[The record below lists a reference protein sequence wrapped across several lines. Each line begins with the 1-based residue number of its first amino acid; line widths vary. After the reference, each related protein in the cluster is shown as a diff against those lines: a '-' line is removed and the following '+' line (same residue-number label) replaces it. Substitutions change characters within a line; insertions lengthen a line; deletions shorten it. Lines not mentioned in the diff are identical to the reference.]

1 MAMRTGL
8 IAQKLGMSRVFDA
21 DGAHVP
27 VTVLKVDNCQV
38 VAAKP
43 DTAGKGWGKVQLGV
57 GQKKPNRVSK
67 PMRGYF
73 AKANIEPKQKLVEFR
88 VSPDAM
94 LEVGQE
100 VVPSHFI
107 AGQRVDVIGTS
118 IGKGFAG
125 SMKRWNF
132 AGLEASHGVSIS
144 HRSHGS
150 TGNRQDPGRTF
161 PGKKMAGHMGARRVT
176 TQNLVIVSTD
186 DERGLILVRGA
197 VPGSKG
203 SWVLVQDAKKRKAP
217 DNLPKPAGL
226 RGAAKSEAPAAEAS
240 AAAPAPEAP
249 KEGGAA

>member
-1 MAMRTGL
+1 MRTGL
-8 IAQKLGMSRVFDA
+8 IAKKMGMTRVFDA
-21 DGAHVP
+21 EGAHVP
-27 VTVLKVDNCQV
+27 VTVLQVDNCQV

-43 DTAGKGWGKVQLGV
+43 DTAGKGWGKVQLGI
-57 GQKKPNRVSK
+57 GAKKPNRVTK

-100 VVPSHFI
+100 VVPSHFV
-107 AGQRVDVIGTS
+107 AGQKVDVIGTS

-176 TQNLVIVSTD
+176 TQNVVVVSTD
-186 DERGLILVRGA
+186 DERGLILIRGA
-197 VPGSKG
+197 VPGAKG

-217 DNLPKPAGL
+217 DNLPMPAGL
-226 RGAAKSEAPAAEAS
+226 RGAAKPAAEAPAAEAP
-240 AAAPAPEAP
+240 AAGAP

>member
-1 MAMRTGL
+1 MRTGL
-8 IAQKLGMSRVFDA
+8 IAQKMGMTRVFDA

-38 VAAKP
+38 VATRNFE
-43 DTAGKGWGKVQLGV
+43 DKGFGKVQLGA
-57 GQKKPNRVSK
+57 GQKKPNRVNK
-67 PMRGYF
+67 PMRGYY
-73 AKANIEPKQKLVEFR
+73 AKAKIEPKQKLVEFR

-100 VVPSHFI
+100 VVPSHFL
-107 AGQRVDVIGTS
+107 AGQMVDVVGTS

-125 SMKRWNF
+125 VMKRHNF

-176 TQNLVIVSTD
+176 TQNLKVVSTD
-186 DERGLILVRGA
+186 DERGLILIEGA

-217 DNLPKPAGL
+217 DNLPMPAGL
-226 RGAAKSEAPAAEAS
+226 RS
-240 AAAPAPEAP
+240 AATAAAAPEAPAPEAP